1 MFYWSDEKNL
11 DWNMC
16 TNKWVHFIMYKLYLD
31 KVDLKAQEEPL
42 LSVAKT
48 LSSQCR
54 GARVR
59 SLIGEAR
66 AYMPQLRVQM
76 PQLKDLICSN

>member
-1 MFYWSDEKNL
+1 MIIGFANMEIIGDFANKHFTGVMKNL

-16 TNKWVHFIMYKLYLD
+16 TNKWLHFIMYKLYLN

-54 GARVR
+54 GPEIR
-59 SLIGEAR
+59 S
-66 AYMPQLRVQM
+66 
-76 PQLKDLICSN
+76 